1 MYTACNSRIAGVD
14 HWRIVLESAPAESGT
29 CCIGECS
36 TWVIGVICSIGVLGP
51 RYLVCMPR
59 IDFAALPDRARLWVF
74 AADRPVTHP
83 APLLDAVDA
92 HLSQWAAHGVPLLC
106 ARDWRDD
113 RFLAVAVD
121 EAATGASGCSIDG
134 LFRTIGRV
142 QQQVGADL
150 LGSGRVA
157 WRNTAD
163 VVHVAS
169 RAEFEALAASGAVTG
184 STTVYE
190 TLVESVGDWRTHFER
205 AANDSW
211 VKGLLP

>member
-1 MYTACNSRIAGVD
+1 
-14 HWRIVLESAPAESGT
+14 
-29 CCIGECS
+29 
-36 TWVIGVICSIGVLGP
+36 
-51 RYLVCMPR
+51 MPR
-59 IDFAALPDRARLWVF
+59 TDFAALPDRARLWVF
-74 AADRPVTHP
+74 AADRAVTDP

-92 HLSQWAAHGVPLLC
+92 HLSQWAAHGVSLLC

-150 LGSGRVA
+150 LASGRVA
-157 WRNTAD
+157 WRDAD
-163 VVHVAS
+163 HVVHVSS
-169 RAEFEALAASGAVTG
+169 RAEFEALAACGGVTT

-190 TLVESVGDWRTHFER
+190 TLVDSVGDWRMNFER
-205 AANDSW
+205 PANDSW
-211 VKGLLP
+211 VSALLPQVGPPGSSRIG